1 MEKKYKKYVVVMF
14 LCFLFGGFSII
25 LYLYQAYWV
34 IQTES
39 TRKQFY
45 NFTFNNSIEERPA
58 ERRFPAERPVDLVI
72 SPFSLTPLIL
82 GIISTLAGF
91 SIWDLIRE
99 KELTAAKK
107 EILDVFLLPEEKH
120 LISIIEKNDSLTQ
133 NEITKMTGFSR
144 VKVHRIIKNIE
155 KKNLILKQEYGMTN
169 KITLKK

>member
-1 MEKKYKKYVVVMF
+1 
-14 LCFLFGGFSII
+14 
-25 LYLYQAYWV
+25 
-34 IQTES
+34 
-39 TRKQFY
+39 
-45 NFTFNNSIEERPA
+45 
-58 ERRFPAERPVDLVI
+58 
-72 SPFSLTPLIL
+72 
-82 GIISTLAGF
+82 
-91 SIWDLIRE
+91 LIRE

-144 VKVHRIIKNIE
+144 VKVHRIIKNLE